1 MRAFALVLSLTLLAA
16 LLPALS
22 TARSATFGAVT
33 EDDLSEL
40 GDEALDEIERFVRES
55 KQHFFHSTK
64 FSLAV
69 SMQVVVFHANVLLHR
84 PLVAHR
90 LFPTVNSTSENS
102 TEPASTEHTTQTP
115 VTVTPVT
122 ITDPT
127 PTECPPDTT
136 PETTTGEGECSCET
150 GSSTA
155 GLDDEVVIEE
165 EVEYTLSFI
174 VDNTEVPDTTA
185 LSTNCSKRKH
195 HKHTHAPTLNV
206 HSHS

>member
-1 MRAFALVLSLTLLAA
+1 M
-16 LLPALS
+16 
-22 TARSATFGAVT
+22 
-33 EDDLSEL
+33 
-40 GDEALDEIERFVRES
+40 
-55 KQHFFHSTK
+55 
-64 FSLAV
+64 
-69 SMQVVVFHANVLLHR
+69 
-84 PLVAHR
+84 AHR

-136 PETTTGEGECSCET
+136 PDTTTGEGECSCET

-165 EVEYTLSFI
+165 EVEYSLVFYG
-174 VDNTEVPDTTA
+174 DNEVPDTTA
-185 LSTNCSKRKH
+185 SSTNCSKRT
-195 HKHTHAPTLNV
+195 KHTHAHTLNV